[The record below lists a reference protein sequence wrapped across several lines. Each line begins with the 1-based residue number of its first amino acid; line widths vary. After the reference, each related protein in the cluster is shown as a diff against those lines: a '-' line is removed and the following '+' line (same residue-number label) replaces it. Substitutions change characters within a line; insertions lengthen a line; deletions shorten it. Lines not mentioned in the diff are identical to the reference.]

1 MNLMA
6 RRPRVPLTNPHLIS
20 LSKQERLCPL
30 CGRPT
35 LLNGLERSANGA
47 MGVCVNPDCTYFKA
61 VAAPDWACVE
71 DEDASNDAGDAP
83 ATSTNDRGGDGPWLT
98 KGLFDEPVVS
108 PYFLSLA
115 KQERLC
121 PLCVHKTHFAGTLNP
136 DAVYEV
142 CDDCGYFF
150 TLVAPEWAW
159 VKDAPQPVGKPKSSP
174 RFTVIEDGLV

>member
-6 RRPRVPLTNPHLIS
+6 RRPRVPLTNPRLI
-20 LSKQERLCPL
+20 
-30 CGRPT
+30 
-35 LLNGLERSANGA
+35 
-47 MGVCVNPDCTYFKA
+47 
-61 VAAPDWACVE
+61 
-71 DEDASNDAGDAP
+71 
-83 ATSTNDRGGDGPWLT
+83 
-98 KGLFDEPVVS
+98 
-108 PYFLSLA
+108 SLA
-115 KQERLC
+115 KQVRLC
-121 PLCVHKTHFAGTLNP
+121 PLCVHKTHFAGTLNS